1 MPVQRRAWSTQSYGC
16 RLAVLFTSGFIHY
29 KSLKAVTT
37 KRVGVSVAMGRVRTM
52 ANRRGHTTG
61 STRPDTTGGE
71 LVLIALTASE
81 EVVHAT
87 DASRSKCNATQ
98 A

>member
-1 MPVQRRAWSTQSYGC
+1 MAADS
-16 RLAVLFTSGFIHY
+16 VLFTSGFIHY

-52 ANRRGHTTG
+52 ANRREHTTG
-61 STRPDTTGGE
+61 STRPDTTGE

-87 DASRSKCNATQ
+87 DASRSKCNANQ